1 MSSPYSLSFG
11 SQPSILP
18 SYARI
23 VFGRKQPVVPDGFKI
38 PRLEAELKTYRPKRA
53 RVEAY
58 RAVCG
63 GSPSD
68 YLPAAYPHVIA
79 TPIQLALLSSIAFP
93 VRLMGLVHL
102 RNHIEHYRPIH
113 VDETLALRT
122 YVDGR
127 RDTDRGQEFDVHTTV
142 LAEGKPAWSE
152 TCVFMARRLERDTS
166 KPFGARISAGE
177 GVPAP
182 DAEIVK
188 PSGPDAIVK
197 HTIHAEKDIGWRY
210 ARTSSDYNP
219 IHLWN
224 FGARMFG
231 FSQAIAHG
239 MWSMA
244 RSLSALPAGTFASP
258 CRVDVVFKRPVTIPA
273 PLTLETWHTP
283 EGDGFALKGAGKGK
297 VHLAGS
303 VTPLRA
309 AAG

>member
-1 MSSPYSLSFG
+1 MPVRYSLSFG

-18 SYARI
+18 SYTRI
-23 VFGRKQPVVPDGFKI
+23 IFGRKQATVPNALHI
-38 PRLEAELKTYRPKRA
+38 PRLEAQLTQYRPRRA

-58 RAVCG
+58 RSVCG
-63 GSPSD
+63 GTPSD
-68 YLPAAYPHVIA
+68 YLPVAYPHVIA
-79 TPIQLALLSSIAFP
+79 TPIQLALLSSNAFP

-113 VDETLALRT
+113 VDETLSLRT

-142 LAEGKPAWSE
+142 LCDGKLAWSE
-152 TCVFMARRLERDTS
+152 ICVFMARRLERDTS
-166 KPFGARISAGE
+166 KPFGARIAAGE

-182 DAEIVK
+182 DAEAIEPPGPDSIVK
-188 PSGPDAIVK
+188 TPLTADKGV
-197 HTIHAEKDIGWRY
+197 GWRY

-231 FSQAIAHG
+231 FNQSIAHG

-244 RSLSALPAGTFASP
+244 RCLSALPAGTFDPA
-258 CRVDVVFKRPVTIPA
+258 CRVDVVFKRPVSIPA

-283 EGDGFALKGAGKGK
+283 AGDGFALKGAGKAK

-303 VTPLRA
+303 VSPLRT